1 MHTTTAVDGIYTEWT
16 SFVSVNP
23 YIGVTPEFDE
33 QKPIQPPIQP
43 RTVERGI
50 LFDNQEEAL
59 SFCHDNKDYMYN
71 GVSDIFPSLFEV
83 NRAK

>member
-1 MHTTTAVDGIYTEWT
+1 MHTTTAVDEIHTEWT
-16 SFVSVNP
+16 SFVSVG
-23 YIGVTPEFDE
+23 ITPECDE
-33 QKPIQPPIQP
+33 QKPIQP

-59 SFCHDNKDYMYN
+59 AFCHDNKDYMYN

-83 NRAK
+83 KTKI